1 MPKLQNVKTSV
12 ELDLRA
18 TKAHEDIYRL
28 TRVTQALK
36 EQNSITVIL
45 IIEQSI

>member
-1 MPKLQNVKTSV
+1 MSKNQNVKTSV

-18 TKAHEDIYRL
+18 TKAHEEIYRL
-28 TRVTQALK
+28 TRSSQALK

-45 IIEQSI
+45 TIEQSI